1 VKRFT
6 ISDRDTAEAIAPPSP
21 CTPRPT
27 MSAPCEVA
35 RPHASDASVKR
46 VMPIRKSRLWP
57 KRSPRR
63 PPSSRNP
70 PYVSRY
76 AFTTHANEVSE
87 KPRSSRIEGSA
98 TPTMVTSRTIIRLA
112 AQRT

>member
-1 VKRFT
+1 
-6 ISDRDTAEAIAPPSP
+6 
-21 CTPRPT
+21 
-27 MSAPCEVA
+27 M
-35 RPHASDASVKR
+35 SDASVKS
-46 VMPIRKSRLWP
+46 VIPIRKSRRWP
-57 KRSPRR
+57 KRSPSL

-76 AFTTHANEVSE
+76 PFTTQASEVSE
-87 KPRSSRIEGSA
+87 KPRSSWIEGSA